1 LQVPTHLVDVSK
13 SLGLR
18 KWVKKRGFP
27 KAEYFTT
34 IDDTQRIMARHPNPD
49 QDTRNNEAIVRVLA
63 AMLDHEGI
71 LATHVLGLSSYA
83 SIGDTP
89 EQRWAIA
96 CTAAGWVVLQA
107 YDLACQTGG
116 WTPA

>member
-1 LQVPTHLVDVSK
+1 VHVPTHLVDVSK

-18 KWVKKRGFP
+18 KWVQKREFP
-27 KAEYFTT
+27 KTQYFTT
-34 IDDTQRIMARHPNPD
+34 IDDAQRILARHANPD
-49 QDTRNNEAIVRVLA
+49 WDTRNNEAVVRVLA
-63 AMLDHEGI
+63 AMLDHEGV
-71 LATHVLGLSSYA
+71 LATHVLRLQTYP

-107 YDLACQTGG
+107 YDRACKTGM
-116 WTPA
+116 WAPT